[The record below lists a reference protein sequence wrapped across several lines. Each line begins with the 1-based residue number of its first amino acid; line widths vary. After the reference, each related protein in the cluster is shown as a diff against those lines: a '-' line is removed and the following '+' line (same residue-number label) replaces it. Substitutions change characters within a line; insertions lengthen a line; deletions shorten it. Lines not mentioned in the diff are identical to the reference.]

1 MTIVENIESTSCV
14 CGHPRDEHDPI
25 AARYCDAT
33 SAGSLDRVC
42 ICAVMPVAPTRSY
55 DRR

>member
-1 MTIVENIESTSCV
+1 MTVQNIDSTTCV

-33 SAGSLDRVC
+33 SAGSLERVC
-42 ICAVMPVAPTRSY
+42 ICAVMPVAPSRSY